1 MKRISCYGLMLTAI
15 AALVTAPAAWA
26 ACTFETQIVGTTLG
40 GRITNCP
47 DANPIEGYVW
57 LLQNPTNTATPPFA
71 NSNGQNFVCR
81 SENEFIPDS
90 GVDCTFAPG
99 SGVAGDNIVT
109 VYMEFGVQN
118 QGSVGCPNPAQAN
131 PGTTPVGVQ
140 IICNDGKTAMFTIGY
155 SDAQQFPLEFAMID
169 DGTGIFESPATY
181 ANSPTVTSVGA
192 GPSPSASNVCVN
204 VPLPTFKSDCTP
216 GVFGNGISCFPGDV
230 RPAPARGTL
239 MTSIGPCNVSQAN
252 PTAGLPPDLRVATW
266 TPTTVQPD
274 AAGNACNVFS
284 PPTGSCA
291 YIGIQ
296 SRFGTVDAAGI
307 NGWVAVAGG
316 GPNASTDRVK
326 IDSATATQGKVKVA
340 FSTTNETSIVGFNV
354 YSDGAKLNGSTLIA
368 SKGVGNN
375 AYAFE
380 IGRGA
385 LKGGKSVI
393 VEAVKK
399 DGTVE
404 KTAPVSLK

>member
-1 MKRISCYGLMLTAI
+1 MKRISRYGLMLTAI

-57 LLQNPTNTATPPFA
+57 LLGNPALA
-71 NSNGQNFVCR
+71 NSAGQNFVCR
-81 SENEFIPDS
+81 SENEQIPDS

-99 SGVAGDNIVT
+99 AGVAGDNIVT

-140 IICNDGKTAMFTIGY
+140 IICNDGATAMFTIGY
-155 SDAQQFPLEFAMID
+155 SDAQQFPIEFTLPD
-169 DGTGIFESPATY
+169 DGVYSTTASF
-181 ANSPTVTSVGA
+181 ANAPTITSVSA

-204 VPLPTFKSDCTP
+204 VPLPSFQTDCTA
-216 GVFGNGISCFPGDV
+216 GAFGNGISCLPGDV
-230 RPAPARGTL
+230 RPAPQRGTL
-239 MTSIGPCNVSQAN
+239 MTTIAPCASKV
-252 PTAGLPPDLRVATW
+252 AGGNGGPDLRAASW
-266 TPTTVQPD
+266 TATTVQPD
-274 AAGNACNVFS
+274 AVTGLACNTFN
-284 PPTGSCA
+284 PPQGSCA
-291 YIGIQ
+291 YVGVQ
-296 SRFGTVDAAGI
+296 TAFGGVAAGGI
-307 NGWVAVAGG
+307 TGWTAIAGG
-316 GPNASTDRVK
+316 GPGASTDKVK
-326 IDSATATQGKVKVA
+326 IDGASTAQGKVKVD
-340 FSTTNETSIVGFNV
+340 FSTTNEQTIVGFNV
-354 YSDGAKLNGSTLIA
+354 YSDGAKLNGSLIA

-375 AYAFE
+375 AYSFE

-385 LKGGKSVI
+385 LKGGKSVV